1 MSTNNKVKQIAEL
14 MDQAKHKDEQIFRL
28 KEMLTQ
34 PEKKRQDVE
43 SLNQENDA
51 EVPQLLIA
59 VN

>member
-14 MDQAKHKDEQIFRL
+14 MDQAKHKDERIFRL
-28 KEMLTQ
+28 KKMLTQ

-43 SLNQENDA
+43 SLNEENDA
-51 EVPQLLIA
+51 EVSQLLIA